1 MTGIRM
7 ISKED
12 GFSLV
17 ELFIYMVMLM
27 VVLGAL
33 YNVFTTNTKSY
44 SSQEN
49 SVEMVQDLRA
59 AMHLMITEIRMA
71 GCDPTDTGTIG
82 FVDDAADDRFDTDAN
97 SIHFTMDIDGNGT
110 IANSENINYYLYTS
124 DGVQKIGRRTGDG
137 DLQPV
142 AENITGLTFSYHFDD
157 GDTGVPDETDADT
170 TNDLV
175 EIRSVQISITGQ
187 TAKADPITGVNKTRT
202 QTSWAV
208 VRNRGFEYE

>member
-71 GCDPTDTGTIG
+71 GCDPTDTGT
-82 FVDDAADDRFDTDAN
+82 
-97 SIHFTMDIDGNGT
+97 IHFTMDIDGNGT